1 MYTLFK
7 IYKYDSIILVQY
19 QDIGIYDNT
28 VTNITT
34 GLFNLQLFI
43 NQMINHADYEAQY
56 SANKEA

>member
-1 MYTLFK
+1 MYTFFK

-28 VTNITT
+28 IINITT

-43 NQMINHADYEAQY
+43 NQMINHADYEA
-56 SANKEA
+56 